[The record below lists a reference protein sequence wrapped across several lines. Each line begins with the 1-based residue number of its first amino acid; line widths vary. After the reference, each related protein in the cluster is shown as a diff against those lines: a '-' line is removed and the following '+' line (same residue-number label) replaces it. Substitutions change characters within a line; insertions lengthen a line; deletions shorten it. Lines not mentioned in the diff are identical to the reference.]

1 MRIGPLD
8 VGEPN
13 PQTFLAEYYIEA
25 HLLLHNTSKILRTGT
40 TEHKVMNSIIDG
52 SFCHNREIEVQC
64 RLL

>member
-8 VGEPN
+8 VREPN
-13 PQTFLAEYYIEA
+13 SETFLTEYYIEA
-25 HLLLHNTSKILRTGT
+25 HLLLYNTSKLLRTGI